1 MAPNPYVLDF
11 TSWSGLTGSNDL
23 MLESGTA
30 EKCAQHVA
38 DLLDAVVGVHT
49 WILGNYAQ
57 ASPPISLT
65 TSGANLSMVYQQK
78 IALEMPQRLVQH
90 RNILTDMGNTFISA
104 GKLYDT
110 TEHNNTTNF
119 DSISFDA
126 GSGTAP
132 TGSPEPQTIPNYTT
146 SFHAKHGTSYYPWT
160 FGGPES
166 GSQLAW
172 GDFWRIGHSIDAQK
186 VANAG
191 GIWFWLSN
199 QLGTGFTTLRERI
212 SAVSDQWTGQGAQA
226 AIQATSQ
233 YVYASQQL
241 TGDMN
246 LLGKNLLFTSG
257 WLAKTQAT
265 STPPTPAPEMYAGGD
280 PALIQQ
286 ALSIMQSNFTTYYT
300 DNFPTTSGSIVIL
313 PPPTIV
319 APAGDTN
326 TNTNT
331 PDTSDHNSNAGDNS
345 NSNNSDTSTGDTN
358 DTSNSGSSA
367 GDGST
372 DHGGGNYDG
381 STGSNAGGNTGGS
394 TYDPATG
401 ETNSTNTS
409 PPLPET
415 TKDLLTNPLGT
426 TPSSGV
432 IPPIVSLRSLGPTGG
447 PGTLG
452 GTGLGKGSGRGLIAA
467 EEELEREESKLFPRS
482 VLPPEEKLPRAGL
495 LEEEGREPG
504 FPIGSG
510 RGSKDEEKE
519 RKRLD
524 ILDST
529 EHLDEAMGTLGRIVR
544 PVLDR

>member
-1 MAPNPYVLDF
+1 MAPNPNDLAL

-38 DLLDAVVGVHT
+38 DMLDAVVGVQT
-49 WILGNYAQ
+49 WIRSNNAQ

-78 IALEMPQRLVQH
+78 ISLEMPQRMVQH
-90 RNILTDMGNTFISA
+90 HNILTDMGNTFISA

-110 TEHNNTTNF
+110 TEHNNATNF

-132 TGSPEPQTIPNYTT
+132 TGSPEPQTIPNYSTK
-146 SFHAKHGTSYYPWT
+146 FHAKRGTDYYPWT

-166 GSQLAW
+166 GAQLAW

-186 VANAG
+186 VADAG

-199 QLGTGFTTLRERI
+199 QLDTGFTTLRERI

-257 WLAKTQAT
+257 WLAKTQAM

-280 PALIQQ
+280 PTTIQQ
-286 ALSIMQSNFTTYYT
+286 ALTVMQNNFTTYYT
-300 DNFPTTSGSIVIL
+300 DNFPTTASGIVIL

-319 APAGDTN
+319 APAGDT
-326 TNTNT
+326 TTRD
-331 PDTSDHNSNAGDNS
+331 PSTSGDNS
-345 NSNNSDTSTGDTN
+345 GTNNPGNSNTDTTGSSGGDTN
-358 DTSNSGSSA
+358 STSDSRSSG
-367 GDGST
+367 GYGGGS
-372 DHGGGNYDG
+372 DHGGNYSD
-381 STGSNAGGNTGGS
+381 S
-394 TYDPATG
+394 
-401 ETNSTNTS
+401 NTS
-409 PPLPET
+409 YDNGGPTYNPT
-415 TKDLLTNPLGT
+415 TGKTDSTS
-426 TPSSGV
+426 TPSSLPNTIKDLSTTPDGTA
-432 IPPIVSLRSLGPTGG
+432 SSLGGMPLLAPLGG
-447 PGTLG
+447 PGPIGPLG
-452 GTGLGKGSGRGLIAA
+452 NTGLGKGLGRSLAA
-467 EEELEREESKLFPRS
+467 TEEELEREESKLFPRS
-482 VLPPEEKLPRAGL
+482 VLPPEEKLPKAGL
-495 LEEEGREPG
+495 MEEEGREPG
-504 FPIGSG
+504 FPMGGG

-519 RKRLD
+519 KKRLD